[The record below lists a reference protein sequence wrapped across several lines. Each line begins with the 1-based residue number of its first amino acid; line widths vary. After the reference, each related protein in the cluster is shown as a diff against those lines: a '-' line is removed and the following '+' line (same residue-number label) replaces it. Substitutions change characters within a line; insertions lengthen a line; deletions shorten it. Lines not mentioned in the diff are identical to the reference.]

1 MHSDYLMIVDTC
13 SPCIVWKLVW
23 LAAILVSEK
32 GMLSFKIAIALGP
45 LSLFSLSLA
54 VHVATRLLS
63 HMTGSCLYLCCPG
76 TAVWIAFYVDE
87 VYKMVGIKSKH
98 R

>member
-1 MHSDYLMIVDTC
+1 MHNDYLMIVDTC
-13 SPCIVWKLVW
+13 SACIVRKLVW

-32 GMLSFKIAIALGP
+32 GMLSFKIATALGP

-54 VHVATRLLS
+54 VATLLLS

-76 TAVWIAFYVDE
+76 TAVWIAFYADE